1 MTASCRHLL
10 LVLGDQLDI
19 DSSLFDGLDAGHD
32 AVLMIEAF
40 EESTHV
46 WSHKARTALFLSAM
60 RHFAEKLRQ
69 RGITVH
75 YRALEHEGDQTLA
88 TGLRAALLALQPERV
103 IGVEPG
109 DLRVRALIEQ
119 ACKPD
124 QGQRTPL
131 EWRED
136 KHFLCSL
143 PAFRQWAGRS
153 ASLRMEFFYRKMR
166 QQYKVLMDGEQ
177 PLGGQWNFDADN
189 RKGFGKAGQK
199 DLPRAPGAAAG
210 GRALCR
216 PPGRAEPLQLAGDPR
231 AGPAGAG

>member
-19 DSSLFDGLDAGHD
+19 DSSLFDGLDARHE

-75 YRALEHEGDQTLA
+75 YRALEHEGDQTL
-88 TGLRAALLALQPERV
+88 TSGLRAALLALQPERV

-124 QGQRTPL
+124 PGQRTPL

-177 PLGGQWNFDADN
+177 PLGGNGTLTPITA
-189 RKGFGKAGQK
+189 KALAKPAQ
-199 DLPRAPGAAAG
+199 RT
-210 GRALCR
+210 C
-216 PPGRAEPLQLAGDPR
+216 PGRWSLSKTTSR
-231 AGPAGAG
+231 AKCCNW